1 MGDVRR
7 ENNLAVTFADKVAR
21 GMKRPLKIIKAHLI
35 KLLLVVH
42 AHHVVTEGHERHMDG
57 ADSLQQIWINCPG
70 ENDTVNQSVLLKDG
84 RQVDAFGRGLGRIVQ
99 RREQHV
105 LLHAAG
111 IRFHAL
117 QDARMKRMEKIAVTE
132 KTADHFCAPLENAA
146 SLRVGSKSQAVDGI
160 QYARASLSAD
170 LRTGIQHA
178 GDRSDT
184 DTCGPGYLANR
195 RFCWNR
201 FHRRSCFQW
210 TRAFWFQFAAL
221 SVRSFPRQ
229 AYHSIGTTAAS
240 SQA

>member
-1 MGDVRR
+1 
-7 ENNLAVTFADKVAR
+7 
-21 GMKRPLKIIKAHLI
+21 MKRPLKIIEAHLI

-42 AHHVVTEGHERHMDG
+42 SYHVVTKGHERHMDG

-84 RQVDAFGRGLGRIVQ
+84 RKVDALRRGLGRVVQ

-105 LLHAAG
+105 LLHPAG
-111 IRFHAL
+111 IRFDAL
-117 QDARMKRMEKIAVTE
+117 QDARMKRMKKIAVTE
-132 KTADHFCAPLENAA
+132 KKADHLRTPFENAA

-160 QYARASLSAD
+160 QNARASLSAD
-170 LRTGIQHA
+170 LRTRIQHA

-201 FHRRSCFQW
+201 FHRRSCFPW
-210 TRAFWFQFAAL
+210 PRAFWFQFAEL

-229 AYHSIGTTAAS
+229 AYHSIGTTV
-240 SQA
+240 

>member
-7 ENNLAVTFADKVAR
+7 ENNLAVTLADKVAR
-21 GMKRPLKIIKAHLI
+21 GMKRPLKIIEAYLI
-35 KLLLVVH
+35 KLLMVVH

-57 ADSLQQIWINCPG
+57 ADSRQQIWINCPG

-84 RQVDAFGRGLGRIVQ
+84 RQVDALRRGLGRIVQ

-111 IRFHAL
+111 IRFDAL
-117 QDARMKRMEKIAVTE
+117 QDTRMKRMKKIAVTE
-132 KTADHFCAPLENAA
+132 KKADHFCAALENAA
-146 SLRVGSKSQAVDGI
+146 SLRIGSKSQAMDSI
-160 QYARASLSAD
+160 QHARASLSAD
-170 LRTGIQHA
+170 LRTRIQHA

-201 FHRRSCFQW
+201 FHRRPCFHW
-210 TRAFWFQFAAL
+210 TRAFWFLFAAL

-229 AYHSIGTTAAS
+229 AYHTMSTTVAS
-240 SQA
+240 D

>member
-1 MGDVRR
+1 MGDVGR
-7 ENNLAVTFADKVAR
+7 ENNLAVTLADKVAR
-21 GMKRPLKIIKAHLI
+21 GMKRPLKIIEAHLI
-35 KLLLVVH
+35 KLLLIVH
-42 AHHVVTEGHERHMDG
+42 TNDVVTEGDERHMNG

-70 ENDTVNQSVLLKDG
+70 ENDSVNQSVLLKDR
-84 RQVDAFGRGLGRIVQ
+84 RQVDALGGGLGRIVQ

-105 LLHAAG
+105 LLHPAG
-111 IRFHAL
+111 IRFDAL
-117 QDARMKRMEKIAVTE
+117 QDARMKRMKKIAVTE
-132 KTADHFCAPLENAA
+132 KKADHLRAALENAA

-160 QYARASLSAD
+160 QYARACLSAD
-170 LRTGIQHA
+170 LRTRIQHA

-201 FHRRSCFQW
+201 FHCRSCFQW
-210 TRAFWFQFAAL
+210 PWAFWFQFGGAKL
-221 SVRSFPRQ
+221 RSFPRQ